1 MAKKYVVQ
9 NAQVLK
15 VVSINGCHTATGG
28 RKAADETARATDG
41 EKAGKLR
48 PEREAVTLTGRYS
61 DKNYQTTIKRRRAQV
76 QELIVNNFNPYY
88 SAMLTLTFGSER
100 QASVSEEAPLDDGD
114 DLSCF
119 YKLLGTGQLAEGAH
133 IPETVQTAVKVY
145 DPAVEKQKQ
154 LSYCN
159 ELFKK
164 FIQRMKY
171 RYDGFKYV
179 AVAAKQDNERWHYH
193 LICNLN
199 YIPFQKLYNCWGHGA
214 VYFRSFRQSGG
225 AGFWTAIH
233 YMQKNMTAEA
243 ENMKGEKGYL
253 ASKGLQ
259 RSKVFRSWIA
269 SEQEVVSQ
277 IEQSLS
283 KSKPLYQYQT
293 KHTYDGTSKDGIFVQ
308 DVTAAYK
315 YYIYRQDNS
324 DLFPKLPL
332 AKKRIVYNFHLR

>member
-9 NAQVLK
+9 NAQVLE

-28 RKAADETARATDG
+28 RKAADETAKAAGG

-48 PEREAVTLTGRYS
+48 PKREAVTLTGRYS
-61 DKNYQTTIKRRRAQV
+61 DKNYQATIKRRRAQV

-88 SAMLTLTFGSER
+88 SAMLTLTFGSEM
-100 QASVSEEAPLDDGD
+100 QASVSEKAPLDDGD
-114 DLSCF
+114 DLSCL
-119 YKLLGTGQLAEGAH
+119 YKLLGSGQLAEGAH
-133 IPETVQTAVKVY
+133 LPETAPAAVKVY
-145 DPAVEKQKQ
+145 DPAAEKQKQ

-159 ELFKK
+159 ALFKK

-171 RYDGFKYV
+171 RYDGFRYV
-179 AVAAKQDNERWHYH
+179 AVAAKQDNGRWHYH

-199 YIPFQKLYNCWGHGA
+199 YIPFQELYDCWGHGA

-225 AGFWTAIH
+225 AGFWAAIH

-293 KHTYDGTSKDGIFVQ
+293 KHVYDGTSKDGIFVQ
-308 DVTAAYK
+308 DVIAAYK

-332 AKKRIVYNFHLR
+332 AKKRNHI